1 VIRVITFVIT
11 ILVSSVFITPSAQA
25 VQEIIIS
32 ETTHRLSDGVFVDDE
47 LALKLAPNGE
57 LGLLVYTL
65 NRNLRSWQVDPAT
78 ISEIVAMSNGYGI
91 KDGTVPAG
99 QQIAKDWLTQ
109 FIKVSKNEK
118 ISALAY
124 GNPSGYWVDQLVKER
139 LIYLQASG
147 EILLESLLGRAVDQE
162 IKLNSERQALTER
175 NQDLIKYAQRQI
187 DLIGTVVDQKELL
200 NIQLRLS
207 QLLNPD
213 IKDDQ
218 LVIFMQ
224 DFNKSITQIR
234 GKLKITKT
242 KFTVTSSEQ
251 DLPITIIND
260 FTSPVKLK
268 LSIRVQNSKVA
279 VTPVDEVQIDGN
291 SKQQILLP
299 VQVLASG
306 ESGLLVQL
314 TNAQNKPVGY
324 PENIILKLS
333 VISPV
338 ATWITSGAAVLLFI
352 AALVQSLRRA
362 RRRK

>member
-1 VIRVITFVIT
+1 MIKVLTFLIT
-11 ILVSSVFITPSAQA
+11 ILVSNVFIAPSAQA
-25 VQEIIIS
+25 AQEIIIS

-118 ISALAY
+118 ISALTY

-162 IKLNSERQALTER
+162 IKLNGERQALTER

-242 KFTVTSSEQ
+242 KFTITSSEQ

>member
-1 VIRVITFVIT
+1 
-11 ILVSSVFITPSAQA
+11 
-25 VQEIIIS
+25 
-32 ETTHRLSDGVFVDDE
+32 
-47 LALKLAPNGE
+47 
-57 LGLLVYTL
+57 
-65 NRNLRSWQVDPAT
+65 
-78 ISEIVAMSNGYGI
+78 MSNGYGI
-91 KDGTVPAG
+91 KDGSIPTG
-99 QQIAKDWLTQ
+99 QQIAKDWLAQ

-118 ISALAY
+118 ISALTY

-147 EILLESLLGRAVDQE
+147 EILLESLLGRAVEQE
-162 IKLNSERQALTER
+162 TQLNSERKALNKG

-187 DLIGTVVDQKELL
+187 DLISTVVDQKELL

-213 IKDDQ
+213 IKDEQ

-234 GKLKITKT
+234 GKLRIAKT
-242 KFTVTSSEQ
+242 KFTITSSEQ
-251 DLPITIIND
+251 NLPITVVND

-279 VTPVDEVQIDGN
+279 VKPVDEVQIDGN

-324 PENIILKLS
+324 PVNINLKLS

-352 AALVQSLRRA
+352 AALVQSLRTV
-362 RRRK
+362 RKRK

>member
-1 VIRVITFVIT
+1 VIKVLTFLIT
-11 ILVSSVFITPSAQA
+11 ILVSNVFITPSAQA
-25 VQEIIIS
+25 AQEIIIS

-91 KDGTVPAG
+91 KDGS
-99 QQIAKDWLTQ
+99 TQ

-118 ISALAY
+118 ISALTY

-242 KFTVTSSEQ
+242 KFTITSSEQ